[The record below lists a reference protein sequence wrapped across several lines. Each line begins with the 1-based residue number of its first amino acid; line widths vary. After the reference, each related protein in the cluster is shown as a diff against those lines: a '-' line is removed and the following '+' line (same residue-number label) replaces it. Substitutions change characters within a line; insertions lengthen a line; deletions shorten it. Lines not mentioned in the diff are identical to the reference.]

1 MQKNPKLLSALAVA
15 GLMLLA
21 GCLGGDDSIG
31 HNKKPNVVATANTT
45 IIELGQQV
53 SFDGTDSEDPDGSTA
68 GFEWDF
74 GDGETS
80 TDKSPRHLYTQ
91 PGRYIAVLSV
101 TDNDGAVGT
110 NDARL
115 LFITVLHP
123 ESLAD
128 DGSPPTALIAAS
140 KSVARVGIS
149 IDFSGGGSWAWDNGV
164 ASTDEITDWEWD
176 FGDEETATGA
186 SVQHTFGTG
195 GSALTGYK
203 AAGNYP
209 VTLTVTAENGLTDT
223 VVRTVR
229 VLPQESSSGS
239 VENPDVFTKTSIGE
253 AHTLDPAHAY
263 DTASGEILQN
273 VYETL
278 VWYDE
283 SSAKDLKP
291 MLGFASGRPL
301 EIPTVENGG
310 ISEDGLTYTFEIR
323 QGVKFHDGSNL
334 EPGDVVYSFQR
345 ALTMDL
351 PDGPIWMLSAI
362 LNTTGI
368 EQVDTNTVQF
378 TLERSYPAFMYIL
391 AYNLCSIVSE
401 DYVESNGGYNAGME
415 NDVMAKQPMGTG
427 PYRFDKWVPD
437 QYILLQKFDGYW
449 QGWDG
454 DHVSTIYI
462 KKNNDKESRILELL
476 AGEADIVYV
485 PISDKAKVEDK
496 AGIEIFEGFPTYTL
510 GFIGFNFDI
519 ANHEDSAPSADF
531 FANLDMRKGFAYS
544 FPYDDFIEQVLAGAA
559 QKPKGPIP
567 DGMLGY
573 HPTAPEYTY
582 NLNLAEQHFR
592 DAGVWDTGF
601 SLTVYYNLGNTARED
616 GLLMLQNELEDL
628 NPGFSL
634 TVQGLEWPDYLD
646 KYRQSEL
653 PLFFLG
659 WAPDFADPDDYAFPF
674 LHSEGHYPY
683 YLSYYN
689 GEIDD
694 LIEQAGSESDPDDRE
709 NLYHQI
715 TELEHEECV
724 FIWTHQATTFHV
736 EREWVNGYYSNP
748 MYSGFYYYVLSKG

>member
-1 MQKNPKLLSALAVA
+1 MQKKPKILSALAIA

-31 HNKKPNVVATANTT
+31 YNQKPNVVATVNDNV
-45 IIELGQQV
+45 IELGQQV
-53 SFDGTDSEDPDGSTA
+53 SFDGTDTKDPDGSIA
-68 GFEWDF
+68 GYEWDF

-80 TDKSPRHLYTQ
+80 TEDSPRHLYTQ
-91 PGRYIAVLSV
+91 PGRYIVVLSV

-115 LFITVLHP
+115 LRITVLHP
-123 ESLAD
+123 ETLVD
-128 DGSPPTALIAAS
+128 DGSPPTALIATS
-140 KSVARVGIS
+140 KSVARVGDT
-149 IDFSGGGSWAWDNGV
+149 IDFSGGGSWAWDSGV
-164 ASTDEITDWEWD
+164 SSTDQITDWDWN
-176 FGDEETATGA
+176 FGDEETASGET
-186 SVQHTFGTG
+186 VQHTYGTG
-195 GSALTGYK
+195 GSALTSYK

-223 VVRTVR
+223 VVRTIR
-229 VLPQESSSGS
+229 VLPQASSSGS

-291 MLGFASGRPL
+291 MLGFAPDRPL

-323 QGVKFHDGSNL
+323 QGVQFHDGSEL
-334 EPGDVVYSFQR
+334 GPGDVVYSFQR
-345 ALTMDL
+345 ALTMNL
-351 PDGPIWMLSAI
+351 PDGPVWMLSAI
-362 LNTTGI
+362 LNTTGV
-368 EQVDTNTVQF
+368 EQTDTHTVQF
-378 TLERSYPAFMYIL
+378 TLERPYPAFMFIL
-391 AYNLCSIVSE
+391 AYTLCSIVSE
-401 DYVESNGGYNAGME
+401 DYVESNGGYSAKME
-415 NDVMAKQPMGTG
+415 NSVMAEAPMGTG
-427 PYRFDKWVPD
+427 PYRFDRWVRD
-437 QYILLQKFDGYW
+437 QYILLQKHDAYW

-462 KKNNDKESRILELL
+462 QKNNDKESRILELL
-476 AGEADIVYV
+476 AGAADIVYV
-485 PISDKAKVEDK
+485 PIADRAKVEDK
-496 AGIEIFEGFPTYTL
+496 AGIEIIEGFPTYNL

-531 FANLDMRKGFAYS
+531 FANLDMRKGFAYA
-544 FPYDDFIEQVLAGAA
+544 FPYDNFIEQVLAGAA

-628 NPGFSL
+628 NPKFAL
-634 TVQGLEWPDYLD
+634 EVQGLEWPDYLD

-659 WAPDFADPDDYAFPF
+659 WAPDYADPDDYAFPF

-683 YLSYYN
+683 YLSYN
-689 GEIDD
+689 NSEIDD
-694 LIEQAGSESDPDDRE
+694 LIEQAGSESDPDYRE
-709 NLYHQI
+709 DLYHQI
-715 TELEHEECV
+715 TELEHDECV

-748 MYSGFYYYVLSKG
+748 MYANFYYYALSKG